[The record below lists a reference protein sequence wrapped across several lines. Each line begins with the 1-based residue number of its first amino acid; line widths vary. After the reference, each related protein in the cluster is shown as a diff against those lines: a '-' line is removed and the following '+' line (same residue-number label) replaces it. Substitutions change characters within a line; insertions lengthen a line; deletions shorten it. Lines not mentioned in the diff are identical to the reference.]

1 MRMFTHTLT
10 HAPKTDSPARDH
22 EAEEQG
28 TENTEGAK
36 N

>member
-1 MRMFTHTLT
+1 MFNHTLT
-10 HAPKTDSPARDH
+10 HAPKTHSPARDH

-28 TENTEGAK
+28 TVNTEGAK